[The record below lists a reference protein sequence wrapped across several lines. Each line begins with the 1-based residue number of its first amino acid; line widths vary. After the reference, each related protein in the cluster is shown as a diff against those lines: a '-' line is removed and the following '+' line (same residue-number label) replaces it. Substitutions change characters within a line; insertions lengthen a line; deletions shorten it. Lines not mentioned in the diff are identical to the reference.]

1 MASEEIEYGY
11 IEDGNA
17 SRYYLLINKKPV
29 PVWVADA
36 LVPQLQEQKALIS
49 SEREAAVKSAKLDE
63 NAWSRQQ
70 MIARSAFGEND
81 WAIKLFNDRKLKLL
95 ELQSENKEIKK

>member
-49 SEREAAVKSAKLDE
+49 
-63 NAWSRQQ
+63 
-70 MIARSAFGEND
+70 
-81 WAIKLFNDRKLKLL
+81 
-95 ELQSENKEIKK
+95 